1 MEFREAIKKQRLYLD
16 GAMGS
21 MIQKRIE
28 NPGPVPEELNITH
41 PDVIGEIQSAYVQA
55 GADILI
61 ANTFG
66 ANDRKMAASKYSV
79 EEVIRQAVKIAKA
92 QHPKY
97 VAMDIGPSGALIG
110 DIGDFTFEEAAACF
124 ERSARAGAEAGA
136 DLILI
141 ETMTDIVEARAAVIG
156 ARRACDL
163 PIVASMT
170 YESNGRTLTGSDP
183 ETVVT
188 ILENL
193 KVDAIGINCSTG
205 PEEMLPVVK
214 TLIDT
219 ASVPIMVEPN
229 AGLPRDVDGQTVYDV
244 SAEDFSD
251 IMAQIAEAG
260 AAILGGCCGTTPDY
274 IAKLVEKTKDLPH
287 KTPWTRPQ
295 PMRIASTTRTVTLG
309 TDVRT
314 IGEAINPTASAAL
327 KEDLRKG
334 GLTVAK
340 QLAMEQKRQ
349 GADILDVNVGLPEL
363 DEKETML
370 RVVKAISQVVD
381 LPLQIDSTKPEVI
394 EAVLQTY
401 PGKVLINSVNGEA
414 ESRDAILPLVARYG
428 AGVLGLALDE
438 NGLPKTAEDRL
449 KVADKIIAHAKSLG
463 ISQNNVAID
472 CLVLT
477 ASAQQKAC
485 GETLLALTLVKE
497 KYGVPTV
504 LGVSNISFGLPN
516 RRLINK
522 TFLTMALAAGL
533 DTPILKVGDTEM
545 MNAISAYRALSGIDE
560 GCMDYVAAHKHDKQT
575 AVPEKTAVQ
584 ENQKNQDE
592 EDHSASNQDQ
602 AEQADMKQMVVDGLK
617 DEIVPAVEE
626 ALKTQDPMAIING
639 DLIPGLDVIGDLFE
653 TGEVFLPNL
662 IFAAETVQNAFAVLK
677 QHMSAETDVQKN
689 KVILATVKGDVHDIG
704 KNILKT
710 IMENYGYQIID
721 LGKDV
726 DPEIIVETAVKENV
740 KLVGLSALMTTTVK
754 NMETTIEMIKAADPD
769 IKVMVG
775 GAVMNE
781 AYAKKIH
788 ADYYG
793 KDAKAGVAIA
803 EEVFG
808 K

>member
-1 MEFREAIKKQRLYLD
+1 MDFRNAIKTQRLYLD

-28 NPGPVPEELNITH
+28 NPGSIPEELNMTH
-41 PDVIGEIQSAYVQA
+41 PDVIGEIQNAYVQA

-66 ANDRKMAASKYSV
+66 ANERKMAASKYSV
-79 EEVIRQAVKIAKA
+79 EEVIRQAVNIAKA
-92 QHPKY
+92 QHPRY
-97 VAMDIGPSGALIG
+97 VAMDLGPSGALLG
-110 DIGDFTFEEAAACF
+110 DIGDFTVDEAIACF

-170 YESNGRTLTGSDP
+170 YENTGRTLTGSDP

-229 AGLPRDVDGQTVYDV
+229 AGLPREVDGQTVYDV
-244 SAEDFSD
+244 SAEEFSD
-251 IMAQIAEAG
+251 IMAKIAEAG

-274 IAKLVEKTKDLPH
+274 IEKLIEKTKDLPH

-314 IGEAINPTASAAL
+314 IGEGINPTANADL

-334 GLTVAK
+334 GLTVVK

-363 DEKETML
+363 DERETML
-370 RVVKAISQVVD
+370 RAVKAISQVVD

-401 PGKVLINSVNGEA
+401 PGKVLINSVNGEP
-414 ESRDAILPLVARYG
+414 ESMNAILPVVARYG
-428 AGVLGLALDE
+428 ASVLGLALDE

-449 KVADKIIAHAKSLG
+449 KVADKIIANAKSLG
-463 ISQNNVAID
+463 ITQNNVAID

-485 GETLLALTLVKE
+485 KETLKALTLVKA

-533 DTPILKVGDTEM
+533 DTPILKVGDPEM
-545 MNAISAYRALSGIDE
+545 MNAISAYRALSGIDT
-560 GCMDYVAAHKHDKQT
+560 GCMDYVAKHKND
-575 AVPEKTAVQ
+575 KTAAPKPTA
-584 ENQKNQDE
+584 ETP
-592 EDHSASNQDQ
+592 Q
-602 AEQADMKQMVVDGLK
+602 AEQGDQPESSEEEEASEGQADLKQMVVDGMK
-617 DEIVPAVEE
+617 DEIIPAVEE
-626 ALKTQDPMAIING
+626 ALKTKDPMEIVNG
-639 DLIPGLDVIGDLFE
+639 ALIPGLDEIGDLFE

-662 IFAAETVQNAFAVLK
+662 IFAADTVQNAFAVLK
-677 QHMSAETDVQKN
+677 QHMSSETTVQKN

-754 NMETTIEMIKAADPD
+754 NMETTIEMIKAADPE

>member
-1 MEFREAIKKQRLYLD
+1 MEFREAIKKQRLHLD

-66 ANDRKMAASKYSV
+66 ANDRKMAASKYLV

-485 GETLLALTLVKE
+485 KETLKALTLVKE

-516 RRLINK
+516 RRLVNK

-533 DTPILKVGDTEM
+533 DTPILKVGDPEM
-545 MNAISAYRALSGIDE
+545 MNAISAYRALSGIDT
-560 GCMDYVAAHKHDKQT
+560 GCMDYVAKHKND
-575 AVPEKTAVQ
+575 KTAAPQASEAASQ
-584 ENQKNQDE
+584 ENEPEAPEANA
-592 EDHSASNQDQ
+592 SA
-602 AEQADMKQMVVDGLK
+602 EGQADIKQMVVDGLK

>member
-1 MEFREAIKKQRLYLD
+1 MEFREAIKTQRLYLD

-28 NPGPVPEELNITH
+28 NPGTIPEELNMTH
-41 PDVIGEIQSAYVQA
+41 PEVIGEIQKAYVQA
-55 GADILI
+55 GADIII

-66 ANDRKMAASKYSV
+66 ANERKMAASKYSV
-79 EEVIRQAVKIAKA
+79 EDVVRQAVKIAKA
-92 QHPKY
+92 QHPRY
-97 VAMDIGPSGALIG
+97 VAMDLGPTGALIG
-110 DIGDFTFEEAAACF
+110 DIGDFTVEDAAACF

-170 YESNGRTLTGSDP
+170 YENNGRTLTGSDP

-188 ILENL
+188 LLENL

-229 AGLPRDVDGQTVYDV
+229 AGMPKEVDGKTVYDV
-244 SAEDFSD
+244 SAEDFSA
-251 IMAQIAEAG
+251 IMVKIAEAG
-260 AAILGGCCGTTPDY
+260 AAILGGCCGTAPDY
-274 IAKLVEKTKDLPH
+274 IEKLVQNTKDLPY

-314 IGEAINPTASAAL
+314 IGEGINPTANADL

-334 GLTVAK
+334 GLTVVK
-340 QLAMEQKRQ
+340 QLAIEQKRQ

-370 RVVKAISQVVD
+370 RAVKAISQVVD

-401 PGKVLINSVNGEA
+401 PGKVLINSVNGEP
-414 ESRDAILPLVARYG
+414 ESLNGILPLVARYG
-428 AGVLGLALDE
+428 GSVLGLALDE

-449 KVADKIIAHAKSLG
+449 KVADKIIANAKALG

-485 GETLLALTLVKE
+485 KETLKALTLVKE

-516 RRLINK
+516 RRLVNK

-533 DTPILKVGDTEM
+533 DTPILKVGDPEM
-545 MNAISAYRALSGIDE
+545 MNAISAYRALSGIDT
-560 GCMDYVAAHKHDKQT
+560 GCMDYVAKHKND
-575 AVPEKTAVQ
+575 KTAAPQASEAASQ
-584 ENQKNQDE
+584 ENEPEAPEAN
-592 EDHSASNQDQ
+592 ASV
-602 AEQADMKQMVVDGLK
+602 EGQADMKQMVVDGLK

-626 ALKTQDPMAIING
+626 ALKTQAPMDIING
-639 DLIPGLDVIGDLFE
+639 SLIPGLDVIGDLFE

-677 QHMSAETDVQKN
+677 QHMSAETTVQKN

-710 IMENYGYQIID
+710 IMENYGYDIID

-726 DPEIIVETAVKENV
+726 DPEIIVDTAVKENV

-754 NMETTIEMIKAADPD
+754 NMETTIEMIRAADPE